1 MRLVPW
7 KKWLRNLKNI
17 PEEEF
22 GACNLENAGQS
33 E

>member
-1 MRLVPW
+1 MGLVPQ

-17 PEEEF
+17 PDEEF
-22 GACNLENAGQS
+22 DACNLESAGQS